1 MDRDAMGELIAT
13 KGVLQSALKLLSIE
27 QMRTLHDIESGTLAD
42 LTQLWSSSGAPSDS
56 QEGFLNELK
65 RITFRLTHRLDL
77 MESGESEDVSVDPT
91 DVQFFCIQCNMP
103 APYLGLGNT
112 VCPTCGSDKFLEAI

>member
-77 MESGESEDVSVDPT
+77 MESGESEEVSVDPT

>member
-1 MDRDAMGELIAT
+1 MDREIMGQLAAT
-13 KGVLQSALKLLSIE
+13 RATLQSAIE
-27 QMRTLHDIESGTLAD
+27 LMDAEQIRTLLDHKSGTLAD
-42 LTQLWSSSGAPSDS
+42 LTKLWSSRGELSGF

-77 MESGESEDVSVDPT
+77 MESGESVTVPPGTNDLHLY
-91 DVQFFCIQCNMP
+91 CIQCNMP
-103 APYLGLGNT
+103 TPIIRLEDA

>member
-13 KGVLQSALKLLSIE
+13 KAVLQSALKLLSIE

-42 LTQLWSSSGAPSDS
+42 LTQLWSSSGAPSDF
-56 QEGFLNELK
+56 QEGFLNELN